1 MRILVTGGA
10 GFLGSNLCARL
21 ARNASDHIYCLDSL
35 VTGEMRNIAPL
46 MELPNFEFI
55 RQDVIQPFD
64 LAVDQIYNAAC
75 PASPVAYQRDPI
87 HTMKTSV
94 LGIINLLDLADRCGA
109 TLLHFSTSEV
119 YGDALV
125 HPQPE
130 EYWGNVNPDGVR
142 SCYDE
147 GKRAAETL
155 CFDYRRMH
163 GTKVKIIRVFNTYG
177 PNMKPSDGR
186 VVSNFIRQALLGE
199 DITIFGDGS
208 QTRSFCFVDDLIE
221 GVVRMMNAPAEVT
234 GPINLGNPGEFTVN
248 ELAELVLGKIPTKSR
263 LIRCALP
270 SDDPKVRRPDIH
282 RAMEQLGWAPKIPL
296 SEGLDRTIAYFRE
309 RLEIAAG
316 AKEKEC

>member
-21 ARNASDHIYCLDSL
+21 VRNESDHIYCMDNLL
-35 VTGEMRNIAPL
+35 TGELGNLEPL
-46 MELPNFEFI
+46 MKLPNFTFI
-55 RQDVIQPFD
+55 RQDVIRPIALD
-64 LAVDQIYNAAC
+64 VDQIYNAAC
-75 PASPVAYQRDPI
+75 AASPVAYQRDPI

-163 GTKVKIIRVFNTYG
+163 GTRVKIIRVFNTYG
-177 PNMKPSDGR
+177 PNMKPTDGR
-186 VVSNFIRQALLGE
+186 VVSNFIRQALNGE
-199 DITIFGDGS
+199 DITVYGDGS
-208 QTRSFCFVDDLIE
+208 QTRSFCYVDDLID
-221 GVVRMMNAPAEVT
+221 GVIRMMNSPEELT

-248 ELAELVLGKIPTKSR
+248 ELAKLVLEKIPTRSR
-263 LIRCALP
+263 LIRCDLP
-270 SDDPKVRRPDIH
+270 QDDPRVRRPDIR
-282 RAMEQLGWAPKIPL
+282 RASELLGWMPRTRLPD
-296 SEGLDRTIAYFRE
+296 GLEHTIAYFRR
-309 RLEIAAG
+309 RLRGGLQAG
-316 AKEKEC
+316 